1 MFFVDKT
8 LKSIIYPREYNNSL
22 CKGLFWLIKNDV
34 GEDIL
39 LCVVEP
45 FNTDDNVVK
54 LEEQKMNHERTW
66 LMLDKRITRSKPYN
80 YFPRGRVEIKREKA
94 VVYLN
99 PILNDERVL
108 NQLIDVFGLKEENA
122 ISKITIKN
130 DNSWHYRYLI
140 DKN

>member
-1 MFFVDKT
+1 MEIRIRPIV
-8 LKSIIYPREYNNSL
+8 YPQTHDNSL

-34 GEDIL
+34 GEDVL

-45 FNTDDNVVK
+45 LRIDGNV
-54 LEEQKMNHERTW
+54 EQSEDKKMNHERTW
-66 LMLDKRITRSKPYN
+66 SILDKGITRGTPYN

-130 DNSWHYRYLI
+130 DNSWHYRYLLGF
-140 DKN
+140 N